1 MKKVVIQEGIHT
13 ISVYFPPDAV
23 MLVLGR
29 FAEGLTFIFDAGTIN
44 LDTVFSKDGEFNE
57 TEMEQLNKEAVNI
70 LQQYYQGTD
79 DEYR

>member
-13 ISVYFPPDAV
+13 ISVYFPPDVV